1 MKKLKSDC
9 FVVSRLFM
17 KIYVHII
24 DLKNLGTNV
33 IGYNHQLPEIPNMS
47 LTKDSENFIK
57 DFSIKN
63 SVYSYRF
70 FFKKKIRNL
79 FYEE

>member
-9 FVVSRLFM
+9 FLVSRPFM
-17 KIYVHII
+17 KTYIHII
-24 DLKNLGTNV
+24 DSKSLGTNV
-33 IGYNHQLPEIPNMS
+33 MGPNKFQEMPNRT

-57 DFSIKN
+57 EFSIKN

-70 FFKKKIRNL
+70 FFNKKIRNL

>member
-1 MKKLKSDC
+1 M
-9 FVVSRLFM
+9 
-17 KIYVHII
+17 
-24 DLKNLGTNV
+24 G
-33 IGYNHQLPEIPNMS
+33 PNQFQEMPNRT

-57 DFSIKN
+57 EFSIKN